1 MILVTVSTLEEAVP
15 VKLFIGIICTKNA
28 QVIECVK
35 RLEKRLGKTDFV
47 SQRLPFQYTTYY
59 EKEMGKELS
68 RIIITF
74 KALIKR
80 DSLVK
85 IKHFTNALEKSFS
98 TNGNRQINLDP
109 GYIAPEHLIL
119 ATGKGYYHRPY
130 LGKGVY
136 ADLTLVY
143 QKKDFRPLKWT
154 YPDYKTKKLRKIF
167 KNLRE
172 RYMLELGEAKPV

>member
-1 MILVTVSTLEEAVP
+1 MSKLEEAVP
-15 VKLFIGIICTKNA
+15 VKLFIGIICSKNA
-28 QVIECVK
+28 QVHECIR
-35 RLEKRLGKTDFV
+35 RLEKRLGKTDFI
-47 SQRLPFQYTTYY
+47 SEKLPFQYTTYY
-59 EKEMGKELS
+59 EKEMGSELS
-68 RIIITF
+68 RIVTTF

-80 DSLVK
+80 DRLIK
-85 IKHFTNALEKSFS
+85 IKHFTNELEKYFS
-98 TNGNRQINLDP
+98 KNGNRQINLDP

-119 ATGKGYYHRPY
+119 ATGKGYSHRPY

-154 YPDYKTKKLRKIF
+154 YPDYRTNKLRRIF

-172 RYMLELGEAKPV
+172 RYMVELGETRLA

>member
-1 MILVTVSTLEEAVP
+1 MSRLEEAVL
-15 VKLFIGIICTKNA
+15 VKLFMGIIYSKNA
-28 QVIECVK
+28 QVYKCIK
-35 RLEKRLGKTDFV
+35 TLEKRFSKTDFI
-47 SQRLPFQYTTYY
+47 SERLPFHYTTYY
-59 EKEMGKELS
+59 EKEMGTELS
-68 RIIITF
+68 RIVITF

-80 DSLVK
+80 DKLVK
-85 IKHFTNALEKSFS
+85 IKHFTNELEKAFS

-109 GYIAPEHLIL
+109 GYIAPEHLII

-130 LGKGVY
+130 LGRGVY

-154 YPDYKTKKLRKIF
+154 YPDYRTNKLRTIF

-172 RYMLELGEAKPV
+172 RYMLELGETKLA